1 MTAGSRDHFSDA
13 WRIYLK
19 FVEENFAAEVQAH
32 RDRNQARYVKTADLH
47 VAPENLKVPQP
58 GHFALYTDVLGFSE
72 GVSQGH
78 DSLPDF
84 YGWAL
89 VGAHRHPGIQVFVLS
104 DTCLAV
110 SAREQCDSLFDFAAE
125 YADSLQGDGIL
136 HQTYVGFGSFVERR
150 PQFSIDPRNFLGT
163 QVVGTAVVD
172 AVELAKVR
180 PLGSRILVSRNA
192 FAEAT
197 ETVQESIVQLP
208 NGECEYLPKRAPQ
221 YDLFD
226 LIYYSL
232 CLRGRAQDSRVYRHY
247 IWSIASRTA
256 RLGSELSGIAVALV
270 SESDSAF
277 RSEEVLSAVNEVLCK
292 YQNSGAAAEA
302 GC

>member
-1 MTAGSRDHFSDA
+1 MTVGNRDHFSDA
-13 WRIYLK
+13 WRIHLK
-19 FVEENFAAEVQAH
+19 FVEENFAAELQAH
-32 RDRNQARYVKTADLH
+32 RDRNQARYVKAADLH

-58 GHFALYTDVLGFSE
+58 GHFVLYADVLGFSE

-89 VGAHRHPGIQVFVLS
+89 VGAHRHPEIQVFVLS
-104 DTCLAV
+104 DTCLAA

-150 PQFSIDPRNFLGT
+150 PQFSIVPSNFLGT
-163 QVVGTAVVD
+163 QVVGTAIVD
-172 AVELAKVR
+172 AAELAKTH

-192 FAEAT
+192 LAEASR
-197 ETVQESIVQLP
+197 EVQESVLHLS

-221 YDLFD
+221 FDLFD
-226 LIYYSL
+226 CIYYCL
-232 CLRGRAQDSRVYRHY
+232 CIRDHAQGSRVYQHY

-256 RLGSELSGIAVALV
+256 RLGSELAGIAVGLV
-270 SESDSAF
+270 TESDSAF
-277 RSEEVLSAVNEVLCK
+277 HSEEVLSAMNEVLCK
-292 YQNSGAAAEA
+292 YQNSGAAEA